1 MRAIKHYWAFTNW
14 IYRLVVLLVIPLA
27 LIGVNAWGYFSDDRF
42 ILAIALV
49 LYFMFL
55 PVVDIMSDCW
65 LLPGFYAK
73 GNGSL
78 EFLQSTTKFKTMIRD
93 VVIVDILRRVA
104 VYMGLFGMMYF
115 VFVSKDVPVY
125 NIVWNFGYM
134 PVLELFLSQTAVFV
148 SRFFRGANQ
157 VYACAMFT
165 VAANAF
171 FMTGTAHLANPIK
184 QMIIIALA
192 VMAIVMMIL
201 TVGVSLKKVRESYYD
216 K

>member
-14 IYRLVVLLVIPLA
+14 IYRLVVLLVIPLVM
-27 LIGVNAWGYFSDDRF
+27 IGVNVWGFFSDDRF

-49 LYFMFL
+49 MYFMFL
-55 PVVDIMSDCW
+55 PVVDVMSDFW
-65 LLPGFYAK
+65 LLSGFYAK

-78 EFLQSTTKFKTMIRD
+78 EFLQSTTKFKPMVRD

-104 VYMGLFGMMYF
+104 VYMGLIGVMCF

-134 PVLELFLSQTAVFV
+134 PVLELCLSQTAVVV

-165 VAANAF
+165 VAVNAF
-171 FMTGTAHLANPIK
+171 FMTGTAHLEDSVK

-192 VMAIVMMIL
+192 VMAVLMMIL
-201 TVGVSLKKVRESYYD
+201 TVVVSLKKVRESYYD

>member
-1 MRAIKHYWAFTNW
+1 MMKNYWVFTNW
-14 IYRLVVLLVIPLA
+14 VYRLVVLLVIPLA
-27 LIGVNAWGYFSDDRF
+27 IIGANICGYFSNEKF

-49 LYFMFL
+49 MYFMFL
-55 PVVDIMSDCW
+55 PVVDVMSDCW
-65 LLPGFYAK
+65 FLPGFYAK
-73 GNGSL
+73 GNGSM
-78 EFLQSTTKFKTMIRD
+78 EFLQSTTKFKSMIRD

-104 VYMGLFGMMYF
+104 VYMGLFGVMYF

-134 PVLELFLSQTAVFV
+134 PVLEVFLSQTAVFV
-148 SRFFRGANQ
+148 SRFFRGVNQ
-157 VYACAMFT
+157 VYACAMLT

-192 VMAIVMMIL
+192 VMAVVMMIV
-201 TVGVSLKKVRESYYD
+201 TVGVSLKKVRESFYD

>member
-14 IYRLVVLLVIPLA
+14 VYRLVVLLVIPLA
-27 LIGVNAWGYFSDDRF
+27 MIGVNVWGYFSDDRF

-49 LYFMFL
+49 MYFMFL
-55 PVVDIMSDCW
+55 PVVDVMSDYW
-65 LLPGFYAK
+65 FLPGFYGK
-73 GNGSL
+73 GNGSM
-78 EFLQSTTKFKTMIRD
+78 EFLQSTTKFKSMIRD

-104 VYMGLFGMMYF
+104 VYMGLFGVMYF
-115 VFVSKDVPVY
+115 VFISKDVPVY

-134 PVLELFLSQTAVFV
+134 PVLELFLSQTVVFV

-157 VYACAMFT
+157 VYACAMLT

-171 FMTGTAHLANPIK
+171 FMTGAAHLVNPVK
-184 QMIIIALA
+184 QMIIIAIAVLA
-192 VMAIVMMIL
+192 VVMMVL
-201 TVGVSLKKVRESYYD
+201 TVGVSLKKVRESFYD